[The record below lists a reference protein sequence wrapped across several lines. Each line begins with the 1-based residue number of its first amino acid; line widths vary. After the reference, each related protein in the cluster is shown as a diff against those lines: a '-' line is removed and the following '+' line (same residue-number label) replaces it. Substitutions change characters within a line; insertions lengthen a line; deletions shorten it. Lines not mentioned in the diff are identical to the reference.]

1 MHNFVKLLPLI
12 AATTAI
18 ITAVASLSLTSDTTD
33 NVNNLRERLDE
44 YFNTS
49 DEYRGTKAGFTRE
62 GN

>member
-18 ITAVASLSLTSDTTD
+18 ITAVASLSLVSDTTD
-33 NVNNLRERLDE
+33 NVNDLRERFDE

-49 DEYRGTKAGFTRE
+49 DEYHGTKIGFTRGE
-62 GN
+62 N